1 MSTRFASLII
11 LSCFQGRNSVV
22 QSGGEKSPLFPLPF
36 PSPSPLR
43 PLPYNNALFGTL
55 QSTTDYKVHSPFC
68 YCNIVHFAPTSK
80 QITYLES
87 AKNADNDRI
96 SAHFMKWKKFSK
108 ILCYSRVIPCQIN
121 QRCTPHPLTRFFR
134 KFVYINYMQNKE

>member
-1 MSTRFASLII
+1 MFRTDWWVDRRTLGRPH
-11 LSCFQGRNSVV
+11 LSHFVDYLMNSI
-22 QSGGEKSPLFPLPF
+22 SI
-36 PSPSPLR
+36 
-43 PLPYNNALFGTL
+43 
-55 QSTTDYKVHSPFC
+55 SPFC